1 MYRFTELNI
10 VMILAALVVFAAGVA
25 PAQEVISV
33 RAGFLH
39 HAEGEVFVAD
49 KEVKH
54 DPARKLHVEM
64 NEHLRTGKGRAEM
77 MFALGT
83 MIRLDEN
90 SELEVIDAG
99 MTSASLRMIS
109 GSAIIDAAHVW
120 DPDSLSILSDETKIE
135 FPENGYYRLDARSD
149 QPITLKVFAGKAV
162 VSLADKKKDVKKK
175 RAITIAGNPGDWA
188 VAKFKHKKKDDDGLD
203 QWSKDRAKAI
213 EERASTLMASGARVQ
228 QNDFAQ
234 EMYRMYMRA
243 NRTAALNSMN
253 RTRSGRGPGTSQ
265 GGARGG
271 GGAGGARGGGGAG
284 GARGGGGAGGARGGG
299 GGARGGGG
307 GR

>member
-1 MYRFTELNI
+1 MYRFTEMKI
-10 VMILAALVVFAAGVA
+10 VMVLAVLVVFAAGIA
-25 PAQEVISV
+25 PAQEIISV

-39 HAEGEVFVAD
+39 HAEGEVFLAD
-49 KEVKH
+49 KAVKH

-120 DPDSLSILSDETKIE
+120 DPDSLSIFSDETKIE
-135 FPENGYYRLDARSD
+135 FPVNGYYRLDARSD
-149 QPITLKVFAGKAV
+149 QPIMLKVFEGKAV
-162 VSLADKKKDVKKK
+162 VSLADEKKDVKKK
-175 RAITIAGNPGDWA
+175 RALTIASNPADWA

-228 QNDFAQ
+228 QNDASQ
-234 EMYRMYMRA
+234 EMYRMYIRA
-243 NRTAALNSMN
+243 QQNRSMNSMN
-253 RTRSGRGPGTSQ
+253 RSMGGRGSGTSRAG
-265 GGARGG
+265 GGAGAAGG
-271 GGAGGARGGGGAG
+271 GGAARGG
-284 GARGGGGAGGARGGG
+284 GGG

>member
-1 MYRFTELNI
+1 MYRFTEMNI
-10 VMILAALVVFAAGVA
+10 VMVLAVLVVFAAGIA
-25 PAQEVISV
+25 PAQEIISV

-49 KEVKH
+49 KPVKH

-90 SELEVIDAG
+90 SELEMVDGG
-99 MTSASLRMIS
+99 MTSATVRMIS
-109 GSAIIDAAHVW
+109 GSAIIDAAYVW

-135 FPENGYYRLDARSD
+135 FPVNGYYRLDARSD
-149 QPITLKVFAGKAV
+149 QPITLKVFEGKAV
-162 VSLADKKKDVKKK
+162 VSLADQKKDVKKK
-175 RAITIAGNPGDWA
+175 RAITIAGNPADWA

-213 EERASTLMASGARVQ
+213 EERASTLMASGVGSQ
-228 QNDFAQ
+228 QDRAAK
-234 EMYRMYMRA
+234 EMYDMYLRA
-243 NRTAALNSMN
+243 DRNRGFNSVN
-253 RTRSGRGPGTSQ
+253 RNIGGSGPGRGPG
-265 GGARGG
+265 GGGG
-271 GGAGGARGGGGAG
+271 FGGAGGGG
-284 GARGGGGAGGARGGG
+284 GGG

-307 GR
+307 R

>member
-1 MYRFTELNI
+1 MHRFTPI
-10 VMILAALVVFAAGVA
+10 SAVMLLAALVVFASGIA

-39 HAEGEVFVAD
+39 HSEGEVFLAD
-49 KEVKH
+49 KAVKH

-135 FPENGYYRLDARSD
+135 FPVNGYYRLDARSD
-149 QPITLKVFAGKAV
+149 QPITLKVFEGKAV
-162 VSLADKKKDVKKK
+162 VSLADQKKDVKKK
-175 RAITIAGNPGDWA
+175 RAITIAGNPADWA

-203 QWSKDRAKAI
+203 LWSKDRAKAI
-213 EERASTLMASGARVQ
+213 EERASTLMASGAVVQ
-228 QNDFAQ
+228 QNDASQ

-243 NRTAALNSMN
+243 QQNRSMNSMS
-253 RTRSGRGPGTSQ
+253 RSMGGRGPGTSQ
-265 GGARGG
+265 GGSG
-271 GGAGGARGGGGAG
+271 GGARGGAG
-284 GARGGGGAGGARGGG
+284 GGGGG

>member
-1 MYRFTELNI
+1 
-10 VMILAALVVFAAGVA
+10 MILAALVVLAAGIA
-25 PAQEVISV
+25 PAQEIISV

-39 HAEGEVFVAD
+39 HSEGEVFLAD
-49 KEVKH
+49 KPVKH

-90 SELEVIDAG
+90 SELEMVDGG
-99 MTSASLRMIS
+99 MTSATVRLVS
-109 GSAIIDAAHVW
+109 GSAIVDAAHVF
-120 DPDSLSILSDETKIE
+120 DPDSLSLLSDETKIE
-135 FPENGYYRLDARSD
+135 FPQYGYYRIDARPD
-149 QPITLKVFAGKAV
+149 QPVTLKVFEGKAV

-175 RAITIAGNPGDWA
+175 RAITITGNPGDWA
-188 VAKFKHKKKDDDGLD
+188 VAKFRHKKKDDDGLD

-228 QNDFAQ
+228 HNDASQ
-234 EMYRMYMRA
+234 ELYRMYIRA
-243 NRTAALNSMN
+243 QQNRSRNSMS
-253 RTRSGRGPGTSQ
+253 RSMGGRGPGTSQ
-265 GGARGG
+265 GGSGG
-271 GGAGGARGGGGAG
+271 GGRGGAGGGS
-284 GARGGGGAGGARGGG
+284 GG

>member
-10 VMILAALVVFAAGVA
+10 VMVLAALVVFAAGVA
-25 PAQEVISV
+25 PAQEIISV

-39 HAEGEVFVAD
+39 HTEGEVFLAD
-49 KEVKH
+49 KPVKH

-90 SELEVIDAG
+90 SELEMVDGG
-99 MTSASLRMIS
+99 MTSATVRMIS
-109 GSAIIDAAHVW
+109 GSAIIDSAHVW
-120 DPDSLSILSDETKIE
+120 DPDSLSVLSDETKIE
-135 FPENGYYRLDARSD
+135 ILEFGLYRIDARPD
-149 QPITLKVFAGKAV
+149 EPVTLKVFAGKAV
-162 VSLADKKKDVKKK
+162 VGLADKKKDVKKK
-175 RAITIAGNPGDWA
+175 RAITLVDNPAEWA
-188 VAKFKHKKKDDDGLD
+188 VAKFKHKKKDDDALD

-213 EERASTLMASGARVQ
+213 EERANTLMASGARVQ
-228 QNDFAQ
+228 QQNDASQ
-234 EMYRMYMRA
+234 EMYRMYIRA
-243 NRTAALNSMN
+243 QQNRSMNSMS
-253 RTRSGRGPGTSQ
+253 RSMGGRGPGTSR
-265 GGARGG
+265 GGAGG
-271 GGAGGARGGGGAG
+271 GGAGGG
-284 GARGGGGAGGARGGG
+284 GARSGGGGG